1 MKRLLLNSKTLTYSF
16 LLLSLFFGSA
26 VFGQTNTW
34 DGSSSN
40 SWGTNANWSLGHT
53 PTAAEDV
60 VIPNNAPNNPISI
73 NVAAVCK
80 TFTMTG
86 GNTTATVNF
95 SGTNSL
101 TVSGAVTINAGTGTG
116 DNKILNVAAG
126 SLTCTSITV
135 AATSNTN
142 RNSRITV
149 SSGTV
154 TVTGNIDMNTS
165 NANNAFTFSG
175 SGLLKVGGDMSGGT
189 FTASTSTVEYYGD
202 GTGGT
207 SAAQSIAGYTYNN
220 LTTSGSGTK
229 SLTANTP
236 IAGNLNIGS
245 GTILELSTFTA
256 NRSTAGGTL
265 TVAGTL
271 QLGASTGGQ
280 TGSNFPTNFST
291 LTLTGGTVEYTI
303 ATGGQTI
310 YNVPTY
316 NILTVSNTTGT
327 QTAGGNLT
335 ATTLNTSAG
344 GTLNMSTFTL
354 SVTNVNNN
362 GTIRTQNTS
371 ATPIPAGKA
380 WGGTV
385 QFDGAGQSVPGTSTT
400 FTNLVYGGSGTKTL
414 TGAAISISGDFT
426 INTGVVANLGTFT
439 STATALTLG
448 GTAQAS
454 GQYGGT
460 SSGATFINTTFFA
473 TATGK
478 LNVTCSAS
486 GLWIGTTNTN
496 WATGSNWCSGVVPS
510 ASTNVIINSGGNQP
524 VINAAA
530 LCRNITLGSG
540 ATLTLNSTLDVAGN
554 WTNNGATLSGTGTVT
569 LNGTCAIGGSA
580 ATTFPNLTTT
590 GTITQG
596 INTNV
601 TGNFSQPS
609 GTYNVSSTASSFTFA
624 VTGNFSV
631 SGGTFNVSNGANNSA
646 VTVGGTFDVSSGNV
660 ILINNASS
668 TGATVTVNGDV
679 SVSGTGVLNFELVSA
694 TAGVAVFNAN
704 SNVSLT
710 GTGTNYID
718 FGAGTATNNAFNIK
732 GNFTKSGTGIIY
744 ITSTGAVKGFVFNGT
759 GTSVAPQTLSYSGTA
774 SVYHDYTVNSGTYVK
789 LLTGLAL
796 GTLTNPASTFT
807 IDGTLEAQTF
817 VISGSSTAGVKL
829 NAGATLITANTG
841 GVAATITATTPTY
854 NAAANYVFNGVAN
867 QNTAFS
873 NTTMNNLTIANTGA
887 AGSNTVTINTA
898 APTINGALAVS
909 NGVLNAAAFQ
919 IIGNATNTFTLA
931 SGTTF
936 RLSGNYPT
944 LFTSANTTF
953 NAASTVEYF
962 GATQTVSATPSYG
975 NLTITTAG
983 TKTAGGALAIA
994 GVLTINTGAT
1004 FDASSFSHAVGGNWV
1019 NNGTFTPNTSTI
1031 SFNGTTTISG
1041 SATNSF
1047 NNLTITGTLTGPSA
1061 ATVNVAGT
1069 WNNTGTFNHNSGT
1082 VNLNGTTQSILGS
1095 STTFNN
1101 LALATSGSTKTFGVA
1116 TTMAG
1121 NLNINTGVI
1130 ANLSTF
1136 KHTAGTLTLGGA
1148 AQATGTSYGGTGSPA
1163 ATINTTFFATNTGY
1177 LNVGTCG
1184 NYSLSSIAAAAV
1196 VCIGNTATINVTSTV
1211 GNLPDGTYTV
1221 FYTLSAPNAGTS
1233 TATMTVSGGTGTGS
1247 FTTGA
1252 LANTGATTITIDY
1265 IRNGC
1270 VSTITSGNTAVI
1282 TVNPNNTVGAASA
1295 TPTLCINTALTAITH
1310 ATTGATG
1317 IGSATG
1323 LPAGV
1328 NATWAAD
1335 TITISGT
1342 PTVSG
1347 TFNYTIPLT
1356 GGCASVDATGTIT
1369 VTPDNTAGVA
1379 SSTPTLCINTAL
1391 TAITH
1396 TTTGAT
1402 GIGSATGL
1410 PAGVS
1415 ASWASDTI
1423 TISGT
1428 PTAAGTFNYSI
1439 PLTGGCGAI
1448 NATGTITVTP
1458 NNTAGAAS
1466 STPSVCINTA
1476 LTAITHTTTG
1486 ATGIGTATG
1495 LPSGVSA
1502 VWATNTITISGT
1514 PTVDGTFNY
1523 SIPLTGGCG
1532 SVNATGTITVDP
1544 ASIGGTVAA
1553 DQTIC
1558 YGTEPSDIT
1567 VSGNNGTIVKWQSAS
1582 DLAFTTPTDISVT
1595 ASTLDGITIG
1605 ALTSNTYFRAVVQ
1618 SGSCA
1623 VAYSSAVLITV
1634 DAQSVGGTVS
1644 ADQTICSGTQPA
1656 DISVS
1661 GYTGSVIKWESSVD
1675 AAFTSPTDIFVTS
1688 TTLSGATI
1696 GALTQDTYLRAVV
1709 QNGSCDIAES
1719 SAVLITVNDPTVAGS
1734 IAGSAG
1740 VCAGSTSGLLTLSGY
1755 TGTIV
1760 RWEYAVSPFTTWTT
1774 IANTTNTYTSG
1785 ALTQTTQFRAV
1796 VQNGSCPSDTSAIAT
1811 ITINATTW
1819 STGAWSNGT
1828 PDATKAAIIADS
1840 FVSAGSFNACS
1851 LTVNNG
1857 ASVVISSGDTV
1868 NLSGPIT
1875 ILPGCFVVFNNNANL
1890 IQSGTTNTNTG
1901 NLIIKRN
1908 SSALKRQDY
1917 TVWSSPVDNQNLAA
1931 FSPQTLTNRF
1941 YTYNTNTNLYDPIA
1955 TPAATIF
1962 NTAKGYLIRMPNN
1975 HPTTATIWTG
1985 QFVGVPNNGNYS
1997 YTLVNGGAGQR
2008 FNLVGNPYPSPIDAT
2023 AFIGD
2028 ANNTSTI
2035 TGTLYFWRKTNNALS
2050 PTYCTWNLGGFVSNG
2065 EAQVFNPNDVIQT
2078 GQGFFVEGTG
2088 SGTVNFNNSMRI
2100 DNHANQFF
2108 KSSTGNA
2115 TATTTVER
2123 NRIWLNATNAAGLF
2137 SQTMVGY
2144 ITNATQGVDNTL
2156 DGKYINDGDIALSS
2170 LIDTTPY
2177 AIQARAL
2184 PFDATDVVPM
2194 QFKVTTAGEYTIAID
2209 HVDGLFT
2216 DGQVVYLRDN
2226 LTGVIHDFSAG
2237 SYTFASESGTFTS
2250 RFEILYQIPL
2260 GYSQPVFNTNQV
2272 VVYKNNTDE
2281 IVVNTANVLMKS
2293 VKVFDVRGR
2302 LIEEKSNVNATQTTL
2317 KGGNANEVL
2326 LVQVTSQDGLTVTK
2340 KVIR

>member
-1 MKRLLLNSKTLTYSF
+1 MKRLLLNSKTLTNT
-16 LLLSLFFGSA
+16 LLLFSLFFASS
-26 VFGQTNTW
+26 VLGQTNTW
-34 DGSSSN
+34 NGGTNSN
-40 SWGTNANWSLGHT
+40 WGTAGNWSLGHI

-60 VIPNNAPNNPISI
+60 VIPNSVTNNPISI

-80 TFTMTG
+80 TFTMNG
-86 GNTTATVNF
+86 GTTTATVNF
-95 SGTNSL
+95 SGTNSM

-175 SGLLKVGGDMSGGT
+175 SGLLKVGGDMIGGT
-189 FTASTSTVEYYGD
+189 FTASTSTVQYYGD

-207 SAAQSIAGYTYNN
+207 SADQSIAGYTYNN
-220 LTTSGSGTK
+220 LSTLGSGTK
-229 SLTANTP
+229 TLSANTP
-236 IAGNLNIGS
+236 IAANLNIGS
-245 GTILELSTFTA
+245 GTILDLSTFTA

-271 QLGASTGGQ
+271 QLGGSTGGQ

-291 LTLTGGTVEYTI
+291 LTLTGGTVDYNI

-310 YNVPTY
+310 YNTPTY
-316 NILTVSNTTGT
+316 SILKVSNTTGT

-344 GTLNMSTFTL
+344 GTLNMATFTL
-354 SVTNVNNN
+354 SLTNISNS

-400 FTNLVYGGSGTKTL
+400 FTNLIYGGSGTKTL

-439 STATALTLG
+439 STAIALTLG
-448 GTAQAS
+448 GTAQAA

-478 LNVTCSAS
+478 LNVTCSTP
-486 GLWIGTTNTN
+486 GLWTGTTSTN
-496 WATGSNWCSGVVPS
+496 WATPSNWCGGVVPT
-510 ASTNVIINSGGNQP
+510 ATINVIINSGGNQP
-524 VINAAA
+524 VISAAA
-530 LCRNITLGSG
+530 LCKNITLGSG
-540 ATLTLNSTLDVAGN
+540 ATVTLNSTLDVAGN

-569 LNGTCAIGGSA
+569 LNGTATIGGSA

-601 TGNFSQPS
+601 SGDFSQPA
-609 GTYNVSSTASSFTFA
+609 GTYDVSATASSYTLA
-624 VTGNFSV
+624 VTGNFSI
-631 SGGTFNVSNGANNSA
+631 SGGTFNVSNGANNSV
-646 VTVGGTFDVSSGNV
+646 VTVGGTFDISSGSV

-694 TAGVAVFNAN
+694 ATGVAVFNTN

-718 FGAGTATNNAFNIK
+718 FGTGTATNNAFNIK

-759 GTSVAPQTLSYSGTA
+759 GTSGTPQTLSYSGTA

-789 LLTGLAL
+789 LLTSLAL

-829 NAGATLITANTG
+829 NAAATLVTANTG
-841 GVAATITATTPTY
+841 GVTATITATTPTY
-854 NAAANYVFNGVAN
+854 NAGANYVFNGAAN

-887 AGSNTVTINTA
+887 LGSNTVTINTA
-898 APTINGALAVS
+898 APTINGSLAVT

-919 IIGNATNTFTLA
+919 IVGNATNPFTLA

-944 LFTSANTTF
+944 LFTGANTTF
-953 NAASTVEYF
+953 NAASTVQYY
-962 GATQTVSATPSYG
+962 GATQTVSNTPTYG

-983 TKTAGGALAIA
+983 SKTAGGALTVA
-994 GVLTINTGAT
+994 GTLTINTGAT
-1004 FDASSFSHAVGGNWV
+1004 FDASTFTHSVAGNWV
-1019 NNGTFTPNTSTI
+1019 NNSIFTAGTSTLN
-1031 SFNGTTTISG
+1031 FNGTTTISG

-1047 NNLTITGTLTGPSA
+1047 NNITIAGTLIGPSA
-1061 ATVNVAGT
+1061 GTMNVAGT
-1069 WNNTGTFNHNSGT
+1069 WNKTGTFVHNSGT
-1082 VNLNGTTQSILGS
+1082 VTLNGTTQSILGS

-1101 LALATSGSTKTFGVA
+1101 LVLATSASTKTLGVA
-1116 TTMAG
+1116 TTING
-1121 NLNINTGVI
+1121 NLTINTGVI

-1136 KHTAGTLTLGGA
+1136 KHTAATLTLGGA
-1148 AQATGTSYGGTGSPA
+1148 AQGTGTSYGGIGSPA
-1163 ATINTTFFATNTGY
+1163 TTINSTFFSNNTGY

-1184 NYSLSSIAAAAV
+1184 SYSLSSIAAAAPA
-1196 VCIGNTATINVTSTV
+1196 CISSTATINVTSTV

-1233 TATMTVSGGTGTGS
+1233 TATMTVSGGTGSGS
-1247 FTTGA
+1247 FTTVS
-1252 LANTGATTITIDY
+1252 LSNTGSTTITINY

-1270 VSTITSGNTAVI
+1270 VSTISAGNTAVI
-1282 TVNPNNTVGAASA
+1282 TVNPNNTVGAASS

-1310 ATTGATG
+1310 TTTVATG
-1317 IGSATG
+1317 IGIATG
-1323 LPAGV
+1323 LPTGV
-1328 NATWAAD
+1328 TAAWASN

-1347 TFNYTIPLT
+1347 TFNYTIPLS
-1356 GGCASVDATGTIT
+1356 GGCGSVSATGTITVKPNNTAGAASSTPTLCINTALTAITHSTTGATGIGSATGLPTGVTAAWASNTITISGTPTVAGTFNYSIPLAGGCGSVNATGTIT
-1369 VTPDNTAGVA
+1369 VTPANTAGAA
-1379 SSTPTLCINTAL
+1379 SSSPTICINTAL

-1410 PAGVS
+1410 PTGVT
-1415 ASWASDTI
+1415 AAWATNTI

-1428 PTAAGTFNYSI
+1428 PTVAGTFNYSI
-1439 PLTGGCGAI
+1439 PLTGGCG
-1448 NATGTITVTP
+1448 T
-1458 NNTAGAAS
+1458 
-1466 STPSVCINTA
+1466 
-1476 LTAITHTTTG
+1476 
-1486 ATGIGTATG
+1486 
-1495 LPSGVSA
+1495 
-1502 VWATNTITISGT
+1502 
-1514 PTVDGTFNY
+1514 
-1523 SIPLTGGCG
+1523 
-1532 SVNATGTITVDP
+1532 VNATGTIIVDL
-1544 ASIGGTVAA
+1544 ASVGGSVSAA
-1553 DQTIC
+1553 QTIC
-1558 YGTEPSDIT
+1558 YGTEPADIT
-1567 VSGNNGTIVKWQSAS
+1567 VTGYTGSVIKWQSAS
-1582 DLAFTTPTDISVT
+1582 DAAFTTPNDILFTSD
-1595 ASTLDGITIG
+1595 TLDGLTIG
-1605 ALTSNTYFRAVVQ
+1605 ALTADTYFRAVVQ
-1618 SGSCA
+1618 SGTCA
-1623 VAYSSAVLITV
+1623 SANSVAVLITV
-1634 DAQSVGGTVS
+1634 DALSVGGTVS

-1656 DISVS
+1656 AVTVS
-1661 GYTGSVIKWESSVD
+1661 GHTGSVIKWETSID
-1675 AAFTSPTDIFVTS
+1675 AAFTSPTDIFVTT
-1688 TTLSGATI
+1688 TTLSGASI
-1696 GALTQDTYLRAVV
+1696 GTLTQDTYIRAVV
-1709 QNGSCDIAES
+1709 QNGSCGTAES
-1719 SAVLITVNDPTVAGS
+1719 SAVLITVNDPSVGGS
-1734 IAGSAG
+1734 IGGSAA
-1740 VCAGSTSGLLTLSGY
+1740 VCAGSTSGLLTLSSY
-1755 TGTIV
+1755 TGSIL
-1760 RWEYAVSPFTTWTT
+1760 RWEYAVAPFTSWTT

-1796 VQNGSCPSDTSAIAT
+1796 VQNGSCPSDTSAVAT
-1811 ITINATTW
+1811 ITINTTTW

-1828 PDATKAAIIADS
+1828 PDATKAAVIADS

-1890 IQSGTTNTNTG
+1890 IQSGTTNANTG

-1917 TVWSSPVDNQNLAA
+1917 TIWSTPVSNQQLAA

-1941 YTYNTNTNLYDPIA
+1941 YTYNTNTNLYDQVA
-1955 TPAATIF
+1955 TPSATIF
-1962 NTAKGYLIRMPNN
+1962 NTAQGYLIRMPNN

-2028 ANNTSTI
+2028 TNNNSTI

-2088 SGTVNFNNSMRI
+2088 NGTVNFTNSMRI

-2108 KSSTGNA
+2108 KSSNANA
-2115 TATTTVER
+2115 TATTTIER
-2123 NRIWLNATNAAGLF
+2123 NRIWLNATNDAGLF

-2144 ITNATQGVDNTL
+2144 MTNATLGVDSTL
-2156 DGKYINDGDIALSS
+2156 DGKYINDGDIALTS

-2184 PFDATDVVPM
+2184 PFDPTDIVPM
-2194 QFKVTTAGEYTIAID
+2194 QFKAATAGQYTIAID

-2216 DGQVVYLRDN
+2216 ANQEVYLRDN
-2226 LTGVIHDFSAG
+2226 LTGEITNLNTA
-2237 SYTFASESGTFTS
+2237 SYSFATETGTFAS
-2250 RFEILYQIPL
+2250 RFEILYQMPL
-2260 GYSQPVFNTNQV
+2260 GYVHPVFTSNQV
-2272 VVYKNNTDE
+2272 IVYKNNTDE
-2281 IVVNTANVLMKS
+2281 IVVNAGNVEMNT

-2302 LIEEKSNVNATQTTL
+2302 LLEVKSAINASQTTL
-2317 KGGNANEVL
+2317 KGGTANEVL
-2326 LVQVTSQDGLTVTK
+2326 LVQVTAQDGSTVTK